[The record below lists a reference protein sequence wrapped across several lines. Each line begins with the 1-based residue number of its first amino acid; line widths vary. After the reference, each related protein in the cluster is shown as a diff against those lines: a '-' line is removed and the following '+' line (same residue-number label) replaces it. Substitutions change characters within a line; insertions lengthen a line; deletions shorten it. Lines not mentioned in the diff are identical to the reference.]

1 MRVLSIVEDSIVDG
15 PGLRT
20 TIFFA
25 GCTHYC
31 RGCHNPESWRINGGR
46 EMSIDEIMSKVNQ
59 NPLNDITFSGGEPML
74 QIRELIQLAKEC
86 KQINKNIWCY
96 TGFLWEEL
104 MTTYPDE
111 FTQLSIYLDA
121 LVDGRFKIE
130 QKDLSLLFKGSL
142 NQRIIDCQKSL
153 KEHKISLFNE
163 WQQREKEVGT
173 KQNK

>member
-31 RGCHNPESWRINGGR
+31 RGCHNPESWKINGGT
-46 EMSIDEIMSKVNQ
+46 EMSIDEIMRKVKQ

-74 QIRELIQLAKEC
+74 QITELKQLAKEC
-86 KQINKNIWCY
+86 KQLNKNIWCY
-96 TGFLWEEL
+96 TGYLWEEL
-104 MTTYPDE
+104 RATQSDE
-111 FTQLSIYLDA
+111 FAELSMYVDV
-121 LVDGRFKIE
+121 LVDGRFVLE
-130 QKDLSLLFKGSL
+130 QKDLSLLFKGSS

-153 KEHKISLFNE
+153 KEDKVCLFNE
-163 WQQREKEVGT
+163 CKREERDWEISIL
-173 KQNK
+173 N